1 VTARNDTAA
10 GSDGTSV
17 SGCHAEVSDHVED
30 VVDPVS
36 LIVAALAAGAVA
48 GAQNTATEAVTD
60 AYGGLKRLVAT
71 RLRGRQAAEVALAQH
86 ELRPR
91 PWRGA
96 LEAEL
101 TAADLGRDPAVV
113 QAAREVMSLVDP
125 AGFRSGKYVVDLR
138 GAQGVQVGD
147 RNVQNNTFHA
157 PPRET

>member
-1 VTARNDTAA
+1 
-10 GSDGTSV
+10 
-17 SGCHAEVSDHVED
+17 
-30 VVDPVS
+30 
-36 LIVAALAAGAVA
+36 
-48 GAQNTATEAVTD
+48 
-60 AYGGLKRLVAT
+60 
-71 RLRGRQAAEVALAQH
+71 VALAQH

-147 RNVQNNTFHA
+147 GNWQNNTFHS
-157 PPRET
+157 PPRGT